1 MAHFASGRD
10 HIGQHD
16 SWTAGG
22 DLSPAGADAHWH
34 QRISPLPNRD
44 AAQKAQGNINTVP
57 TTQFLWHP
65 NLEDL

>member
-44 AAQKAQGNINTVP
+44 AAQKAQGNINKYI
-57 TTQFLWHP
+57 QP
-65 NLEDL
+65 NFYGIPI